1 MPEIKNLGTELLYEA
16 PIAFSLLF
24 AGPALYMSQ
33 LDPIVREKLQSK
45 KMQLQHWSTMYK
57 TGLATMPIISL
68 LATGTGIAAYVKTKE
83 NYWLYGALAIF
94 SVIPY
99 TLIALM
105 PLNNRLNKILDETQ
119 GEIPEEKV
127 ETVVEGMNKW
137 VHLHRVRGL
146 IALGAAGI
154 FFIAR
159 QLGKQAS

>member
-1 MPEIKNLGTELLYEA
+1 MPEIKNLGTELLHEA

-68 LATGTGIAAYVKTKE
+68 LATGTGIAAYVKTNE
-83 NYWLYGALAIF
+83 NNWLYGAF
-94 SVIPY
+94 SSVIPS

-105 PLNNRLNKILDETQ
+105 MPLINRLNKMLDETQ

-127 ETVVEGMNKW
+127 ETVVEGMKKW
-137 VHLHRVRGL
+137 VLLHRGL
-146 IALGAAGI
+146 GMIGLSAAG
-154 FFIAR
+154 FFFLAN